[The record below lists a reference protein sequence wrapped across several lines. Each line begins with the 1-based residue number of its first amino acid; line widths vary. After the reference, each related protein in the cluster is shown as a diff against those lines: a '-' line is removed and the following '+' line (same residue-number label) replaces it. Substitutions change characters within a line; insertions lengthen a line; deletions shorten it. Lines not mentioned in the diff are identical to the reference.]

1 MFIAVVQILMTQG
14 DEGGVDMQKRRLGR
28 TGLEV
33 SVLGYGAGAV
43 GGLFTK
49 GAAADQERA
58 VVRAI
63 EAGINYFDTAAL
75 YGNGESEKNL
85 GRVLNALKADV
96 IVGTKVRLS
105 AEHRADV
112 AKAIEQGMNDSLR
125 RMGRDHVDLF
135 QLHNP
140 LVAKDAGDKLDINI
154 ALEQVAPALEKLRKA
169 GKTRFIGFSGVGE
182 TAALH
187 RAIDSKLFDTVQVVY
202 NALNPSAGGAMPKGA
217 PGQDYGRLL
226 DKAKAADMGTIII
239 RALAGGAL
247 SGTAERHPLA
257 MQSVDPI
264 GSAPDFSGDVAR
276 AQALEPLVRES
287 KSADLTELAERFV
300 IAHPAVS
307 TMLVGY
313 STLGQLEAA
322 IAAVNKGPLP
332 EAILRQVA

>member
-1 MFIAVVQILMTQG
+1 M
-14 DEGGVDMQKRRLGR
+14 EKRRLGR
-28 TGLEV
+28 TGLKV

-49 GAAADQERA
+49 GRSADQERA
-58 VVRAI
+58 AARAI

-75 YGNGESEKNL
+75 YGNGESERNL
-85 GRVLNALKADV
+85 GRVLKALKADV
-96 IVGTKVRLS
+96 VVGTKVRLS

-112 AKAIEQGMNDSLR
+112 AKAIAQGMDDSLR

-140 LVAKDAGDKLDINI
+140 LVAKDGGDNLAIDV
-154 ALEQVAPALEKLRKA
+154 ALNEVAPALEKLRKA
-169 GKTRFIGFSGVGE
+169 GKTRFIGLSGVGE
-182 TAALH
+182 TAALQ
-187 RAIDSKLFDTVQVVY
+187 RAIDSKLFETIQVVY
-202 NALNPSAGGAMPKGA
+202 NALNPSAGGPMPKGA

-226 DKAKAADMGTIII
+226 DRAKAADMGTIII

-247 SGTAERHPLA
+247 AGTAERHPLA
-257 MQSVDPI
+257 MQVVDPI
-264 GSAPDFSGDVAR
+264 GSAPDFAADVAR
-276 AQALEPLVRES
+276 AKELEPLVREGVAGS
-287 KSADLTELAERFV
+287 LTELAERFV

-313 STLGQLEAA
+313 STLDQLEAA

-332 EAILRQVA
+332 ETTLKRVAS

>member
-1 MFIAVVQILMTQG
+1 M
-14 DEGGVDMQKRRLGR
+14 EKRRLGR
-28 TGLEV
+28 TGLDV

-49 GAAADQERA
+49 GRADDQERA
-58 VVRAI
+58 VGRAI
-63 EAGINYFDTAAL
+63 DAGINYFDTAAL
-75 YGNGESEKNL
+75 YGNGESERNL
-85 GRVLNALKADV
+85 GRVLKALKADV
-96 IVGTKVRLS
+96 IVGTKVRLA
-105 AEHRADV
+105 AEHRANV
-112 AKAIEQGMNDSLR
+112 AKAIEQGMNDSLS

-140 LVAKDAGDKLDINI
+140 LVAKDAGDRLAIEI
-154 ALEQVAPALEKLRKA
+154 ALNEVAPALDKLRKA
-169 GKTRFIGFSGVGE
+169 GKTRFVGFSGVGE

-187 RAIDSKLFDTVQVVY
+187 RAIDAKLFDTVQVVY
-202 NALNPSAGGAMPKGA
+202 NALNPSAGGPMPKGA
-217 PGQDYGRLL
+217 PGQDYGRML
-226 DKAKAADMGTIII
+226 DKAKAADMGTIVI

-264 GSAPDFSGDVAR
+264 GSAPDFAADVAR
-276 AQALEPLVRES
+276 ARELEPLVRDS
-287 KSADLTELAERFV
+287 GSSSLTELAERFV

-313 STLGQLEAA
+313 STLDHLEAA

-332 EAILRQVA
+332 ETLLKRIA

>member
-1 MFIAVVQILMTQG
+1 
-14 DEGGVDMQKRRLGR
+14 MQKRRLGR

-58 VVRAI
+58 IARAI
-63 EAGINYFDTAAL
+63 DAGINYFDTAAL

-85 GRVLNALKADV
+85 GRVLKAQQANV
-96 IVGTKVRLS
+96 VVGTKVRLS
-105 AEHRADV
+105 AEHRANV
-112 AKAIEQGMNDSLR
+112 GKAIEQGMNDSLA
-125 RMGRDHVDLF
+125 RMGWDHVDLF

-140 LVAKDAGDKLDINI
+140 LVAKDAGDKLAIDI
-154 ALEQVAPALEKLRKA
+154 ALNEVAPALEKLKKA

-187 RAIDSKLFDTVQVVY
+187 QAIDSKLFDTVQVVY

-226 DKAKAADMGTIII
+226 EKAKAADMGTIII

-247 SGTAERHPLA
+247 SGTEQRHPLA

-264 GSAPDFSGDVAR
+264 GSAPNFSGDVER
-276 AQALEPLVRES
+276 AKALEPLVRDS
-287 KSADLTELAERFV
+287 GSSNLTELAERFV

-313 STLGQLEAA
+313 STLDHLEAA

-332 EAILRQVA
+332 DTVLKKIA

>member
-1 MFIAVVQILMTQG
+1 
-14 DEGGVDMQKRRLGR
+14 MQKRRLGR

-49 GAAADQERA
+49 GRPADQERA
-58 VVRAI
+58 AARAI

-75 YGNGESEKNL
+75 YGNGESERNL
-85 GRVLNALKADV
+85 GRVLRALKADV
-96 IVGTKVRLS
+96 VVGTKVRLS

-112 AKAIEQGMNDSLR
+112 AKAIAQGMDDSLR

-140 LVAKDAGDKLDINI
+140 LVAKDGGDQLAIDV
-154 ALEQVAPALEKLRKA
+154 ALNEAAPALEKLRKA
-169 GKTRFIGFSGVGE
+169 GKTRFIGLSGVGE
-182 TAALH
+182 TAALQ
-187 RAIDSKLFDTVQVVY
+187 RAIDSKLFDTIQVVY
-202 NALNPSAGGAMPKGA
+202 NALNPSAGGPMPKGA

-226 DKAKAADMGTIII
+226 DRAKAADMGTIII

-247 SGTAERHPLA
+247 AGTAERHPLA
-257 MQSVDPI
+257 MQVVDPI
-264 GSAPDFSGDVAR
+264 GSAPDFAADVAR
-276 AQALEPLVRES
+276 AKELEPLVREGVAGS
-287 KSADLTELAERFV
+287 LTELAERFV

-313 STLGQLEAA
+313 STLDQLEAA
-322 IAAVNKGPLP
+322 IAAVNRGPLP
-332 EAILRQVA
+332 ETTLKRVAS

>member
-1 MFIAVVQILMTQG
+1 
-14 DEGGVDMQKRRLGR
+14 MQKRRLGR

-58 VVRAI
+58 IARAI

-85 GRVLNALKADV
+85 GRVLKALKADV

-105 AEHRADV
+105 AEHRANV
-112 AKAIEQGMNDSLR
+112 GKAIEQGMNDSLS
-125 RMGRDHVDLF
+125 RMGCDHVDLF

-140 LVAKDAGDKLDINI
+140 LVAKDAGDKLAIDI
-154 ALEQVAPALEKLRKA
+154 ALNEVAPALEKLKKA
-169 GKTRFIGFSGVGE
+169 GKTRFVGFSGVGE

-217 PGQDYGRLL
+217 PGQDYGRMLE
-226 DKAKAADMGTIII
+226 KAKAADMGTIII

-247 SGTAERHPLA
+247 SGTEQRHPLA

-264 GSAPDFSGDVAR
+264 GSAPNFSGDVAR
-276 AQALEPLVRES
+276 AKELEPLVRDS
-287 KSADLTELAERFV
+287 GSSSLTELAERFV

-313 STLGQLEAA
+313 STLDHLEAA

-332 EAILRQVA
+332 EPVLRRIA